1 MPHVLWKRPYVGG
14 ILSPWPYFM
23 KGRTPFRALKPLL
36 GDSQKLDPD
45 NALGDRQVC
54 PEDEATLVSSKMF
67 GVDDNYHMP
76 VLDIDYKATLVES
89 STPGHYHLYLN
100 HWVKWED
107 YKKLL
112 KAMERCGLLQ
122 PGFVNNSIKRGASF
136 ARLPGV
142 KKGEE
147 HAC

>member
-1 MPHVLWKRPYVGG
+1 
-14 ILSPWPYFM
+14 M
-23 KGRTPFRALKPLL
+23 KGRTPFRALKPLQ

-54 PEDEATLVSSKMF
+54 TEAEATLVSSKVL
-67 GVDDNYHMP
+67 GVDNQHMP
-76 VLDIDYKATLVES
+76 VLDIDYRAALVES

-100 HWVKWED
+100 QQLEWND

-112 KAMERCGLLQ
+112 KCMERCGLLQ
-122 PGFVNNSIKRGASF
+122 PGFVKNSIRRGASF
-136 ARLPGV
+136 TRLPGV

-147 HAC
+147 HAS